1 MLATLTLLAA
11 TALPASPT
19 EFVRVG
25 GSVSTVN
32 GSRLIGEGTRQGYR
46 GSAIALDFE
55 VMRFP
60 SEFAGFEIGFL
71 WGGTAV
77 PWGNK
82 ATTYRIEGA
91 LDGVLFAS
99 PRGSVIVG
107 LGPGLELGDRLW
119 WAHDG
124 VRGNVAGLLRTRLFP
139 ARDLAIHANARLDL
153 FATGDLASRTLR
165 GELLF
170 GWSLGMLGVHW
181 TRTWVSGGA
190 PNRTYVDDQVGVSIS
205 LGIHG

>member
-11 TALPASPT
+11 TALPMSPT
-19 EFVRVG
+19 EFARIG

-32 GSRLIGEGTRQGYR
+32 GSRLIGQGTRQGYR
-46 GSAIALDFE
+46 GTAVALDLE
-55 VMRFP
+55 AMRFP
-60 SEFAGFEIGFL
+60 SEYAGFEIGLL

-82 ATTYRIEGA
+82 ATTYRLEGA
-91 LDGVLFAS
+91 LDAVLFAS

-139 ARDLAIHANARLDL
+139 ARDVAIHANARLEL

-165 GELLF
+165 SELLF
-170 GWSLGMLGVHW
+170 GWALGMVGVHW
-181 TRTWVSGGA
+181 TRTWISGGA
-190 PNRTYVDDQVGVSIS
+190 PNRTYLDDQLGVSIS